1 MSFSLPAVSDLP
13 PLGPSVALVASGF
26 LRELATTR
34 LRRDEPAFVDKI
46 TAFNASVLKTRRT
59 LFEEHEGIAVIRV
72 EGMLVNAL
80 GCLDPYWGMTGYDG
94 IQAKLSAAVDD
105 PDIRGVVLLVRSG
118 GGEVSGCADT
128 AEAIYRARAAKPIV
142 AILDDCAYS
151 AAYWL
156 AAAAHS
162 IAVPGTGGVGSIGA
176 VGLHI
181 DMSKALEKSGLG
193 VTVLR
198 AGARKAETLPYE
210 ALSTDAQAAWLDE
223 LVAIRALFVGSVAR
237 YRSLSVDAL
246 MATEART
253 LPVITGEALR
263 HRLADAIA
271 SPSQAWRAFA
281 DHT

>member
-1 MSFSLPAVSDLP
+1 MSFSLSAVSDFP
-13 PLGPSVALVASGF
+13 PLGPGIALVASGF
-26 LRELATTR
+26 LRDLATTR
-34 LRRDEPAFVDKI
+34 LRRDEPAFIDKI

-80 GCLDPYWGMTGYDG
+80 GCLDPFWGMTGYDG
-94 IQAKLSAAVDD
+94 ILAKLNAAVDD
-105 PDIRGVVLLVRSG
+105 PDIRGIVLLVRSG

-128 AEAIYRARAAKPIV
+128 AEAIFRARTAKPIV
-142 AILDDCAYS
+142 AILDDAAYS

-176 VGLHI
+176 VGLHL
-181 DMSKALEKSGLG
+181 DVTKALEKAGMS

-198 AGARKAETLPYE
+198 AGARKAETMPYE
-210 ALSTDAQAAWLDE
+210 ALTADAQAAWLDE
-223 LVAIRALFVGSVAR
+223 LAAIRALFVGAVAR
-237 YRSLSVDAL
+237 YRNLPTDAL
-246 MATEART
+246 LATEART
-253 LPVITGEALR
+253 CPVITGDALR

-271 SPSQAWRAFA
+271 SPSEAWRAFA
-281 DHT
+281 DHV